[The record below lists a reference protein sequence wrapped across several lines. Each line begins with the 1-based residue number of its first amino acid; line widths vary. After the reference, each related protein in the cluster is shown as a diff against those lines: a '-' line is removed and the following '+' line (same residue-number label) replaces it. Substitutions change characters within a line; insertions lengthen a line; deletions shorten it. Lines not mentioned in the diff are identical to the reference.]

1 MVAEE
6 SLKLYYSIGE
16 VADMFGVNTSL
27 IRFGEKEFDVIKPH
41 KNKRGIVNSRKRM
54 SIISI

>member
-27 IRFGEKEFDVIKPH
+27 ILG
-41 KNKRGIVNSRKRM
+41 KRIRCD
-54 SIISI
+54 